1 MATSQCGD
9 SQSVDVNDMYTKF
22 RQDDDEQLR
31 LADIAVRKVYAL
43 RVRKALEKLVFD
55 KDSEKLADELLN
67 SDRPVEDILQNK
79 KGKWARIVKNHV
91 LTYNDLLDFTMLLI
105 IAPSG
110 PSTNLEKLTIDQ
122 EREARV
128 LQGRRFYTVLT
139 HNRKVKTVD
148 MITSSVQTYRALR
161 TCVKEF
167 LSKHGV
173 KSKRVYIVFNGHGSH
188 SGHLHLE
195 QEHQAISTTTFI
207 ADIHQTWNECKISHK
222 DDKGVSCYLPK
233 RIHLILAQCYGY
245 KHDIDAEAE
254 TVIDVIALTSED
266 HKETK
271 YCYKLTHDNVVDS
284 THFDLTHCGRTLR
297 REGDAGHA
305 PMSSNNATG
314 DRSAEHSPIDCGRTL
329 RREGD
334 DGHAPMSSNNSTGDR
349 SAEHSPIMKLLDF
362 TGLGCLAMCINP
374 SDSATTSPILD
385 PQQHGPLALFNGI
398 SKVLFSLSPK
408 NISDYYRA
416 RSNNG
421 IIDSIVGPATNL
433 ALAPLVTQASFIHN
447 RPVITKKRQRIG
459 RKTRAIGDVPVKS
472 YRMADALKSV
482 TMVTNSPLGIHDEAG

>member
-1 MATSQCGD
+1 M
-9 SQSVDVNDMYTKF
+9 
-22 RQDDDEQLR
+22 
-31 LADIAVRKVYAL
+31 
-43 RVRKALEKLVFD
+43 FD

-79 KGKWARIVKNHV
+79 KGKWARVVKNQII
-91 LTYNDLLDFTMLLI
+91 TYNELLDFTMLLI
-105 IAPSG
+105 IAPSS
-110 PSTNLEKLTIDQ
+110 PSPDHPLTIEQ

-139 HNRKVKTVD
+139 HNRNVKTVD
-148 MITSSVQTYRALR
+148 MITSSVQTYKALR

-167 LSKHGV
+167 MSKHGV
-173 KSKRVYIVFNGHGSH
+173 KSKRVYIVFNGHGS
-188 SGHLHLE
+188 SGGHLHLE

-207 ADIHQTWNECKISHK
+207 ADIHHTWNECKISQK

-245 KHDIDAEAE
+245 KHDIDVEAQ
-254 TVIDVIALTSED
+254 TVIDVISLSSED
-266 HKETK
+266 QPETK
-271 YCYKLTHDNVVDS
+271 YCFGLTHGNVIDS
-284 THFDLTHCGRTLR
+284 THFELF
-297 REGDAGHA
+297 
-305 PMSSNNATG
+305 
-314 DRSAEHSPIDCGRTL
+314 DCGRTL

-334 DGHAPMSSNNSTGDR
+334 GHASMNSNNATGDS

-362 TGLGCLAMCINP
+362 TSLGCLAMCINP
-374 SDSATTSPILD
+374 SDSATTPIID
-385 PQQHGPLALFNGI
+385 PKQHGPLALFNGI

-421 IIDSIVGPATNL
+421 ILDSIVGPTTNL

-482 TMVTNSPLGIHDEAG
+482 TMVTNSPLGIHDEAR